1 MQKIKINDKEYNIE
15 ELNDTAKTQL
25 INIQAVNNKINSLQ
39 QEIAMLNAAKEYYT
53 AILLQNLP
61 KEEESDDT
69 VKYE

>member
-25 INIQAVNNKINSLQ
+25 VNIQAVNNKINVLRN
-39 QEIAMLNAAKEYYT
+39 EIAMLNAAKEYYT

-61 KEEESDDT
+61 KEENEDT